1 MSRRLVGIGAG
12 GLMLTLI
19 VVFSRGTSGVIPVAA
34 GQSRVFYVDDA
45 AGNDSNSGGSSDPW
59 KTIQKAANVMGSGD
73 TVLVAAGTYNERVQV
88 RTSGAPGS
96 SITYQ
101 AQGSVITKGFAV
113 AANYIRVTGFEITQ
127 TVNDWVNGP
136 GVWVRGVGNEI
147 TGNYIHDVAFY
158 GVFLEAWPPDNPATG
173 NNVVRNNRIVFAVEA
188 GMRIMGANNLI
199 EGNDISHSHQFQPG
213 VTTLKP
219 GDDADGIRFFG
230 SGHTFCKNYIHD
242 IYISDPG
249 NNTDA
254 TGPHTD
260 ALQTWGPA
268 YDIVFE
274 QNFFDIPDTSMQG
287 TMISISTNP
296 VRNLTF
302 RNNIFVNGSQ
312 APWGPAINIM
322 GYSGTSLDSSV
333 VNVTIVNNMFV
344 RTGGNNLASCVI
356 LHDGVQNATV
366 MNNAFYNCGGSSF
379 GYVSTA
385 PSYGGTTS
393 DISIGYNSVYTTNGV
408 PPVGGPNANDVWMLD
423 PAFANAATKDFHLLS
438 ASPLIDAGA
447 TLSAVTTDYAGVPR
461 PQGLRYDIG
470 PYEFVVPVP

>member
-1 MSRRLVGIGAG
+1 MSQRFVGIGAG

-19 VVFSRGTSGVIPVAA
+19 VVLGRGTTGVIPVAV
-34 GQSRVFYVDDA
+34 GQARMFYVDDA
-45 AGNDSNSGGSSDPW
+45 TGNDSNSGGSSDPW
-59 KTIQKAANVMGSGD
+59 KTIQKAANVMSSGD
-73 TVLVAAGTYNERVQV
+73 TVLVAAGTYNERVQL
-88 RTSGAPGS
+88 RTSGSPGS

-101 AQGSVITKGFAV
+101 AQGSVITKGFAI
-113 AANYIRVTGFEITQ
+113 AANYTRVSGFEITQ
-127 TVNDWVNGP
+127 TPADWVNGP

-147 TGNYIHDVAFY
+147 TDNYIHDVAFY
-158 GVFLEAWPPDNPATG
+158 GIFLEAWPPDNPATS
-173 NNVVRNNRIVFAVEA
+173 NNVLRNNRIAFAVEA

-199 EGNDISHSHQFQPG
+199 DGNDISHTHQFQPG

-230 SGHTFCKNYIHD
+230 SGHTFRENRIHD

-274 QNFFDIPDTSMQG
+274 QNVFDIPDTSMQG
-287 TMISISTNP
+287 TMISIAVNP

-302 RNNIFVNGSQ
+302 RNNIFINGSQ
-312 APWGPAINIM
+312 VPWGPAINIM
-322 GYSGTSLDSSV
+322 GYSGSNLDSTV
-333 VNVTIVNNMFV
+333 VNVTIVNNLFV
-344 RTGGNNLASCVI
+344 RTGGNNLAYCVI

-379 GYVSTA
+379 SYVSTA
-385 PSYGGTTS
+385 PFYGGITS
-393 DISIGYNSVYTTNGV
+393 DINIGNNSVFTTNGV
-408 PPVGGPNANDVWMLD
+408 PPAGGPYLNDVWMLD
-423 PAFANAATKDFHLLS
+423 PGFVNAPAKDFRLLPG
-438 ASPLIDAGA
+438 SPLIDAGT
-447 TLSAVTTDYAGVPR
+447 TLGAVTGDLIGMPR
-461 PQGLRYDIG
+461 PQGSRPDIG